1 MIMADSVLKKTDS
14 VYKNWDD
21 KLGELTSGDFKEGV
35 LKAIRQLKEEVYNLK
50 VDNFNHSMGTI
61 IRDDKRIVLSAPEI
75 IIGDVNLGGVLNP
88 STQSKVI
95 IKGSDVS
102 MHGAGNLGK
111 IDMRAPIIEQIAENP
126 GIDGNEHIIGD
137 VSNITSQAANIT
149 LQSDRVLK
157 DEAFPTVNSIT
168 EGGIRINSDSQ
179 VDITATKSLDRLKA
193 RIEEQIQT
201 LKGSKKQIDD
211 KVKHAQEEFKTQR
224 KEIDELLERKS
235 KFGRGDDD
243 IRTDYLD
250 MDSLNDE
257 IEDLSK
263 ALSESIYKYSNL
275 LSMQGETQR
284 LLKYFQAKKEEIAKT
299 SSDQFKK
306 NPTFSSV
313 NIVSETVNMSALDGD
328 GNIRTNPEAGINL
341 LTNTMNVMGS
351 HDEKGALLEGNR
363 LKVNMKTVDITTA
376 GTTDTKADDKDVL
389 TSAQYIAQGDVT
401 IRSKS
406 ITLETVDYEIAEKK
420 YKEKGL
426 TADGKI
432 LLRSKTIEA
441 STVNS
446 KDVDVDEKG
455 KLTKATYT
463 SEGDVI
469 INSKT
474 VSVKAVDTQ
483 LDGDEAKETALTK
496 DSSFSIRTEK
506 ASFSAT
512 DTEGKATGSMS
523 INAKAVAVK
532 SMDVEKEKRT
542 DSKLAE
548 GSTMTI
554 VSEKMFVGAMSKDI
568 KSKKIQAQSEE
579 IGLFAD
585 KTLEAQQGEAK
596 AVVQLSDGK
605 TAVSGS
611 ETNIYGKTAI
621 NDKAEIKIDLQVPKA
636 TIDILEVKKALKT
649 PNISDGVGVGAAG
662 TAGNLSAKLNTE
674 DAPKE

>member
-1 MIMADSVLKKTDS
+1 MADSV
-14 VYKNWDD
+14 YKSWDEKID
-21 KLGELTSGDFKEGV
+21 ELTSGDFKEGV
-35 LKAIRQLKEEVYNLK
+35 LKAIRQLKDEIYNLK
-50 VDNFNHSMGTI
+50 VDNFNQSTGKL

-75 IIGDVNLGGVLNP
+75 IIGDVNFGGVLNP
-88 STQSKVI
+88 DAHSKVI
-95 IKGSDVS
+95 IKGNDVS
-102 MHGAGNLGK
+102 MQGAGNLGK

-137 VSNITSQAANIT
+137 VSSLISQAANIT
-149 LQSDRVLK
+149 IQSDKVQK
-157 DEAFPTVNSIT
+157 DGAFPAVNSIT

-179 VDITATKSLDRLKA
+179 VDLTATKSLDSLKA

-201 LKGSKKQIDD
+201 LKGSKEQIDAQ
-211 KVKHAQEEFKTQR
+211 VKAAQEEFKAQR
-224 KEIDELLERKS
+224 KAIDELLEKKS
-235 KFGRGDDD
+235 KLGDGDDC

-275 LSMQGETQR
+275 LSIQGETQR
-284 LLKYFQAKKEEIAKT
+284 LIKYFQTRKEEIAKT
-299 SSDQFKK
+299 SDDQFKK
-306 NPTFSSV
+306 DSTFSSV
-313 NIVSETVNMSALDGD
+313 NIVSETVNLSAMDGD
-328 GNIRTNPEAGINL
+328 GNVRTNPEAGINI
-341 LTNTMNVMGS
+341 LTNTMNIMGD
-351 HDEKGALLEGNR
+351 HDEKGSLLEGNS
-363 LKVNMKTVDITTA
+363 LKVNMKNVDITTSGA
-376 GTTDTKADDKDVL
+376 TNMEADDKDVL
-389 TSAQYIAQGDVT
+389 TKAQYQNEGDVI
-401 IRSKS
+401 IRSKN
-406 ITLETVDYEIAEKK
+406 ITLESVDYEIAEKK

-441 STVNS
+441 STVNA
-446 KDVDVDEKG
+446 KDVDVDDKG

-483 LDGDEAKETALTK
+483 LDGGETKETTLTK
-496 DSSFSIRTEK
+496 DSSFSVRAEK
-506 ASFSAT
+506 NSFSAT

-523 INAKAVAVK
+523 INAKAIDVK
-532 SMDVEKEKRT
+532 AMDVEKEKRT

-548 GSTMTI
+548 GGVIKT
-554 VSEKMFVGAMSKDI
+554 VAEKMFVGAFSKDL
-568 KSKKIQAQSEE
+568 KSKKLQAQSEE

-585 KTLEAQQGEAK
+585 NTLEAQQGEAK

-611 ETNIYGKTAI
+611 ETNLYGKTTI
-621 NDKAEIKIDLQVPKA
+621 NADTEIKCSLKVPKA
-636 TIDILEVKKALKT
+636 TVDNLEAKSSFNS
-649 PNISDGVGVGAAG
+649 PNISDGIGAGAPG
-662 TAGNLSAKLNTE
+662 SGGNLSAKLKTE

>member
-1 MIMADSVLKKTDS
+1 MIMADSV
-14 VYKNWDD
+14 YKSWDEKID
-21 KLGELTSGDFKEGV
+21 ELTSGDFKEGV
-35 LKAIRQLKEEVYNLK
+35 LKAIRQLKDEIYNLK
-50 VDNFNHSMGTI
+50 VDNFNQSMGKL

-75 IIGDVNLGGVLNP
+75 IIGDVNFGGVLNP
-88 STQSKVI
+88 DAHSKVI
-95 IKGSDVS
+95 IKGNDVS
-102 MHGAGNLGK
+102 MQGAGNLGK

-137 VSNITSQAANIT
+137 VSSLISQAANIT
-149 LQSDRVLK
+149 IQSDRVQK
-157 DEAFPTVNSIT
+157 DGAFPAVNSIT

-179 VDITATKSLDRLKA
+179 VDLTATKSLDSLKA

-201 LKGSKKQIDD
+201 LKGSKEQIDAQ
-211 KVKHAQEEFKTQR
+211 VKAAQEEFKAQR
-224 KEIDELLERKS
+224 KAIDELLEKKS
-235 KFGRGDDD
+235 KLGDGDDC

-275 LSMQGETQR
+275 LSIQGETQR
-284 LLKYFQAKKEEIAKT
+284 LIKYFQTKKEEIAKT
-299 SSDQFKK
+299 SDDQFKK
-306 NPTFSSV
+306 DSTFSSV
-313 NIVSETVNMSALDGD
+313 NIVSETVNLSAMDGD
-328 GNIRTNPEAGINL
+328 GNVRTNPEAGINI
-341 LTNTMNVMGS
+341 LTNTMNIMGD
-351 HDEKGALLEGNR
+351 HDEKGSLLEGNS
-363 LKVNMKTVDITTA
+363 LKVNMKNVDITTSGA
-376 GTTDTKADDKDVL
+376 TNMEADDKDVL
-389 TSAQYIAQGDVT
+389 TKAQYQNEGDVI
-401 IRSKS
+401 IRSKN
-406 ITLETVDYEIAEKK
+406 ITLESVDYEIAEKK

-441 STVNS
+441 STVNA
-446 KDVDVDEKG
+446 KDVDVDDKG

-483 LDGDEAKETALTK
+483 LDGGETKETTLTK
-496 DSSFSIRTEK
+496 DSSFSVRAEK
-506 ASFSAT
+506 NSFSAT

-523 INAKAVAVK
+523 INAKAIDVK
-532 SMDVEKEKRT
+532 AMDVEKEKRT

-548 GSTMTI
+548 GGVIKT
-554 VSEKMFVGAMSKDI
+554 VAEKMFVGAFSKDL
-568 KSKKIQAQSEE
+568 KSKKLQAQSEE

-585 KTLEAQQGEAK
+585 NTLEAQQGEAK

-611 ETNIYGKTAI
+611 ETNLYGKTTI
-621 NDKAEIKIDLQVPKA
+621 NADTEIKCSLKVPKA
-636 TIDILEVKKALKT
+636 TVDNLEAKSSFNS
-649 PNISDGVGVGAAG
+649 PNISDGMGAGAPG
-662 TAGNLSAKLNTE
+662 SGGNLSAKLKTE

>member
-1 MIMADSVLKKTDS
+1 MADSV
-14 VYKNWDD
+14 YKSWDEKID
-21 KLGELTSGDFKEGV
+21 ELTSGDFKEGV
-35 LKAIRQLKEEVYNLK
+35 LKAIRQLKDEIYNLK
-50 VDNFNHSMGTI
+50 VDNFNQSMGKL

-75 IIGDVNLGGVLNP
+75 IIGDVNFGGVLNP
-88 STQSKVI
+88 DAHSSVI
-95 IKGSDVS
+95 IKGNDVS
-102 MHGAGNLGK
+102 MQGAGNLGK

-137 VSNITSQAANIT
+137 VSSLISQAANIT
-149 LQSDRVLK
+149 IQSDRVQK
-157 DEAFPTVNSIT
+157 DGAFPAVNSIT

-179 VDITATKSLDRLKA
+179 VDLTAIQSLDGLKA

-201 LKGSKKQIDD
+201 LKGSKEQIDAQ
-211 KVKHAQEEFKTQR
+211 VKTAQEEFKTQR
-224 KEIDELLERKS
+224 QAIDELLEKKS
-235 KFGRGDDD
+235 KLGDGDDC

-275 LSMQGETQR
+275 LLMQGETQR
-284 LLKYFQAKKEEIAKT
+284 LLKYFQARKEEIAKT
-299 SSDQFKK
+299 SDDQFKK
-306 NPTFSSV
+306 DSTFSSV
-313 NIVSETVNMSALDGD
+313 NIVSETVNLSAMDGD
-328 GNIRTNPEAGINL
+328 GNVRTNPEAGINI
-341 LTNTMNVMGS
+341 LTNTMNIMGD
-351 HDEKGALLEGNR
+351 HDEKGSLLEGNS
-363 LKVNMKTVDITTA
+363 LKVNMKNVDITTSGA
-376 GTTDTKADDKDVL
+376 TNMEADDKDVL
-389 TSAQYIAQGDVT
+389 TKAQYQNEGDVI
-401 IRSKS
+401 IRSKN
-406 ITLETVDYEIAEKK
+406 ITLESVDYEIAEKK

-441 STVNS
+441 STVNA

-483 LDGDEAKETALTK
+483 LDGGETKETALTK
-496 DSSFSIRTEK
+496 DSSFSVRAEK
-506 ASFSAT
+506 NSFSAT

-523 INAKAVAVK
+523 INAKSIDVK
-532 SMDVEKEKRT
+532 AMDVEKEKRT

-548 GSTMTI
+548 GGVIKT
-554 VSEKMFVGAMSKDI
+554 VAEKMYVGAFSKDL
-568 KSKKIQAQSEE
+568 KSKKLQAQSEE

-585 KTLEAQQGEAK
+585 NTLEAQQGEAK

-611 ETNIYGKTAI
+611 ETNLYGKTTI
-621 NDKAEIKIDLQVPKA
+621 NADTEIKCSLKVPKA
-636 TIDILEVKKALKT
+636 TVDNLEAKSSFNS
-649 PNISDGVGVGAAG
+649 PNISDGMGAGAPG
-662 TAGNLSAKLNTE
+662 SGGNLSAKLKTE

>member
-1 MIMADSVLKKTDS
+1 MADSV
-14 VYKNWDD
+14 YKSWDEKID
-21 KLGELTSGDFKEGV
+21 ELTSGDFKEGV
-35 LKAIRQLKEEVYNLK
+35 LKAIRQLKDEIYNLK
-50 VDNFNHSMGTI
+50 VDNFNQSMGKL

-88 STQSKVI
+88 DAHSSVI
-95 IKGSDVS
+95 IKGNDVS
-102 MHGAGNLGK
+102 MQGAGNLGK

-137 VSNITSQAANIT
+137 VSSLISQAANIT
-149 LQSDRVLK
+149 IQSDRVQK
-157 DEAFPTVNSIT
+157 DGAFPAVNSIT

-179 VDITATKSLDRLKA
+179 VDLTAIQSLDGLKA

-201 LKGSKKQIDD
+201 LKGSKEQIDAQ
-211 KVKHAQEEFKTQR
+211 VKAAQEEFKTQR
-224 KEIDELLERKS
+224 QAIDELLEKKS
-235 KFGRGDDD
+235 KLGDGDDC

-284 LLKYFQAKKEEIAKT
+284 LLKYFQARKEEIAKT
-299 SSDQFKK
+299 SDDQFKK
-306 NPTFSSV
+306 DSTFSSV
-313 NIVSETVNMSALDGD
+313 NIVSETVNLSAMDGD
-328 GNIRTNPEAGINL
+328 GNVRTNPEAGINI
-341 LTNTMNVMGS
+341 LTNTMNIMGD
-351 HDEKGALLEGNR
+351 HDEKGSLLEGNS
-363 LKVNMKTVDITTA
+363 LKVNMKNVDITTSGA
-376 GTTDTKADDKDVL
+376 TNMEADNKDVL
-389 TSAQYIAQGDVT
+389 TKAQYQNEGDVI
-401 IRSKS
+401 IRSKN
-406 ITLETVDYEIAEKK
+406 ITLESVDYEIAEKK

-441 STVNS
+441 STVNA

-483 LDGDEAKETALTK
+483 LDGGETKETALTK
-496 DSSFSIRTEK
+496 DSSFSVRAEK
-506 ASFSAT
+506 NSFSAT

-523 INAKAVAVK
+523 INAKAIDVK
-532 SMDVEKEKRT
+532 AMDVEKEKRT

-548 GSTMTI
+548 GGVIKT
-554 VSEKMFVGAMSKDI
+554 VAEKMFVGAFSKDL
-568 KSKKIQAQSEE
+568 KSKKLQAQSEE

-585 KTLEAQQGEAK
+585 NTLEAQQGEAK

-611 ETNIYGKTAI
+611 ETNLYGKTTI
-621 NDKAEIKIDLQVPKA
+621 NADTEIKCSLKVPKA
-636 TIDILEVKKALKT
+636 TVDNLEAKSSFNS
-649 PNISDGVGVGAAG
+649 PNISDGIGAGAPG
-662 TAGNLSAKLNTE
+662 SGGNLSAKLKTE

>member
-1 MIMADSVLKKTDS
+1 MADSV
-14 VYKNWDD
+14 YKSWDEKID
-21 KLGELTSGDFKEGV
+21 ELTSGDFKEGV
-35 LKAIRQLKEEVYNLK
+35 LKAIRQLKDEIYNLK
-50 VDNFNHSMGTI
+50 VDNFNQSMGKL

-75 IIGDVNLGGVLNP
+75 IIGDVNFGGVLNP
-88 STQSKVI
+88 DAHSSVI
-95 IKGSDVS
+95 IKGNDVS
-102 MHGAGNLGK
+102 MQGAGNLGK

-137 VSNITSQAANIT
+137 VSSLISQAANIT
-149 LQSDRVLK
+149 IQSDRVQK
-157 DEAFPTVNSIT
+157 DGAFPAVNSIT

-179 VDITATKSLDRLKA
+179 VDLTAIQSLDGLKA

-201 LKGSKKQIDD
+201 LKGSKEQIDAQ
-211 KVKHAQEEFKTQR
+211 VKTAQEEFKTQR
-224 KEIDELLERKS
+224 QAIDELLEKKS
-235 KFGRGDDD
+235 KLGDGDDC

-284 LLKYFQAKKEEIAKT
+284 LLKYFQARKEEIAKT
-299 SSDQFKK
+299 SDDQFKK
-306 NPTFSSV
+306 DSTFSSV
-313 NIVSETVNMSALDGD
+313 NIVSETVNLSAMDGD
-328 GNIRTNPEAGINL
+328 GNVRTNPEAGINI
-341 LTNTMNVMGS
+341 LTNTMNIMGD
-351 HDEKGALLEGNR
+351 HDEKGSLLEGNS
-363 LKVNMKTVDITTA
+363 LKVNMKNVDITTSGA
-376 GTTDTKADDKDVL
+376 TNMEADDKDVL
-389 TSAQYIAQGDVT
+389 TKAQYQNEGDVI
-401 IRSKS
+401 IRSKN
-406 ITLETVDYEIAEKK
+406 ITLESVDYEIAEKK

-441 STVNS
+441 STVNA

-483 LDGDEAKETALTK
+483 LDGGETKETALTK
-496 DSSFSIRTEK
+496 DSSFSVRAEK
-506 ASFSAT
+506 NSFSAT

-523 INAKAVAVK
+523 INAKSIDVK
-532 SMDVEKEKRT
+532 AMDVEKEKRT

-548 GSTMTI
+548 GGVIKT
-554 VSEKMFVGAMSKDI
+554 VAEKMYVGAFSKDL
-568 KSKKIQAQSEE
+568 KSKKLQAQSEE

-585 KTLEAQQGEAK
+585 NTLEAQQGEAK

-611 ETNIYGKTAI
+611 ETNLYGKTTI
-621 NDKAEIKIDLQVPKA
+621 NADTEIKCSLKVPKA
-636 TIDILEVKKALKT
+636 TVDNLEAKSSFNS
-649 PNISDGVGVGAAG
+649 PNISDGMGAGAPG
-662 TAGNLSAKLNTE
+662 SGGNLSAKLKTE

>member
-1 MIMADSVLKKTDS
+1 MI
-14 VYKNWDD
+14 
-21 KLGELTSGDFKEGV
+21 E
-35 LKAIRQLKEEVYNLK
+35 K
-50 VDNFNHSMGTI
+50 V
-61 IRDDKRIVLSAPEI
+61 
-75 IIGDVNLGGVLNP
+75 NP
-88 STQSKVI
+88 SHPDKVADRIAGAIVDLAYATEENPKIAVEVLIGHGACHVI
-95 IKGSDVS
+95 I
-102 MHGAGNLGK
+102 
-111 IDMRAPIIEQIAENP
+111 E
-126 GIDGNEHIIGD
+126 
-137 VSNITSQAANIT
+137 T
-149 LQSDRVLK
+149 
-157 DEAFPTVNSIT
+157 
-168 EGGIRINSDSQ
+168 
-179 VDITATKSLDRLKA
+179 TA
-193 RIEEQIQT
+193 
-201 LKGSKKQIDD
+201 
-211 KVKHAQEEFKTQR
+211 
-224 KEIDELLERKS
+224 LLRE
-235 KFGRGDDD
+235 
-243 IRTDYLD
+243 
-250 MDSLNDE
+250 DE
-257 IEDLSK
+257 IEDLAK
-263 ALSESIYKYSNL
+263 TLSESIYKYSDL
-275 LSMQGETQR
+275 LSVQGETQR
-284 LLKYFQAKKEEIAKT
+284 LIKYFQAKKEEVAKT
-299 SSDQFKK
+299 SDEQFKK
-306 NPTFSSV
+306 NSTFSTV
-313 NIVSETVNMSALDGD
+313 NIVSETVNLSAMDGD
-328 GNIRTNPEAGINL
+328 GNVRTNPESGINI
-341 LTNTMNVMGS
+341 LTNTMNVMGD
-351 HDEKGALLEGNR
+351 HDEKGALLEGNS
-363 LKVNMKTVDITTA
+363 LKVNMKNVDITTSGA
-376 GTTDTKADDKDVL
+376 ADMEADDKDVL
-389 TSAQYIAQGDVT
+389 TKAQYQNEGDVI
-401 IRSKS
+401 IRSKN
-406 ITLETVDYEIAEKK
+406 ITLEAVDYEIAEKK

-441 STVNS
+441 STVNA
-446 KDVDVDEKG
+446 KDVDVDDKG

>member
-1 MIMADSVLKKTDS
+1 MADSV
-14 VYKNWDD
+14 YKSWDEKID
-21 KLGELTSGDFKEGV
+21 ELTSGDFKEGV
-35 LKAIRQLKEEVYNLK
+35 LKAIRQLKDEIYNLK
-50 VDNFNHSMGTI
+50 VDNFNQSTGKL

-75 IIGDVNLGGVLNP
+75 IIGDVNFGGVLNP
-88 STQSKVI
+88 DAHSSVI
-95 IKGSDVS
+95 IKGNDVS
-102 MHGAGNLGK
+102 MQGAGNLGK

-137 VSNITSQAANIT
+137 VSSLISQAANIT
-149 LQSDRVLK
+149 IQSDKVQK
-157 DEAFPTVNSIT
+157 DGAFPAVNSIT

-179 VDITATKSLDRLKA
+179 VDLTATKSLDSLKA

-201 LKGSKKQIDD
+201 LKGSKEQIDAQ
-211 KVKHAQEEFKTQR
+211 VKAAQEEFKAQR
-224 KEIDELLERKS
+224 QAIDELLEKKS
-235 KFGRGDDD
+235 KLGDGDDC

-275 LSMQGETQR
+275 LSIQGETQR
-284 LLKYFQAKKEEIAKT
+284 LIKYFQTKKEEIAKT
-299 SSDQFKK
+299 SDDQFKK
-306 NPTFSSV
+306 DSTFSSV
-313 NIVSETVNMSALDGD
+313 NIVSETVNLSAMDGD
-328 GNIRTNPEAGINL
+328 GNVRTNPEAGINI
-341 LTNTMNVMGS
+341 LTNTMNIMGD
-351 HDEKGALLEGNR
+351 HDEKGSLLEGNS
-363 LKVNMKTVDITTA
+363 LKVNMKNVDITTSGA
-376 GTTDTKADDKDVL
+376 TNMEADDKDVL
-389 TSAQYIAQGDVT
+389 TKAQYQNEGDVI
-401 IRSKS
+401 IRSKN
-406 ITLETVDYEIAEKK
+406 ITLESVDYEIAEKK

-441 STVNS
+441 STVNA
-446 KDVDVDEKG
+446 KDVDVDDKG

-483 LDGDEAKETALTK
+483 LDGGETKETTLTK
-496 DSSFSIRTEK
+496 DSSFSVRAEK
-506 ASFSAT
+506 NSFSAT

-523 INAKAVAVK
+523 INAKAIDVK
-532 SMDVEKEKRT
+532 AMDVEKEKRT

-548 GSTMTI
+548 GGVIKT
-554 VSEKMFVGAMSKDI
+554 VAEKMFVGAFSKDL
-568 KSKKIQAQSEE
+568 KSKKLQAQSEE

-585 KTLEAQQGEAK
+585 NTLEAQQGEAK

-611 ETNIYGKTAI
+611 ETNLYGKTTI
-621 NDKAEIKIDLQVPKA
+621 NADTEIKCSLKVPKA
-636 TIDILEVKKALKT
+636 TVDNLEAKSSFNS
-649 PNISDGVGVGAAG
+649 PNISDGMGAGAPG
-662 TAGNLSAKLNTE
+662 SGGNLSAKLKTE

>member
-1 MIMADSVLKKTDS
+1 MADSV
-14 VYKNWDD
+14 YKSWDEKID
-21 KLGELTSGDFKEGV
+21 ELTSGDFKEGV
-35 LKAIRQLKEEVYNLK
+35 LKAIRQLKDEIYNLK
-50 VDNFNHSMGTI
+50 VDNFNQSMGKL

-75 IIGDVNLGGVLNP
+75 IIGDVNFGGVLNP
-88 STQSKVI
+88 DAHSSVI
-95 IKGSDVS
+95 IKGNDVS
-102 MHGAGNLGK
+102 MQGAGNLGK

-137 VSNITSQAANIT
+137 VSSLISQAANIT
-149 LQSDRVLK
+149 IQSDRVQK
-157 DEAFPTVNSIT
+157 DGAFPAVNSIT

-179 VDITATKSLDRLKA
+179 VDLTAIQSLDGLKA

-201 LKGSKKQIDD
+201 LKGSKEQIDAQ
-211 KVKHAQEEFKTQR
+211 VKTAQEEFKTQR
-224 KEIDELLERKS
+224 QAIDELLEKKS
-235 KFGRGDDD
+235 KLGDGDDC

-275 LSMQGETQR
+275 LSIQGETQR
-284 LLKYFQAKKEEIAKT
+284 LIKYFQTKKEEIAKT
-299 SSDQFKK
+299 SDDQFKK
-306 NPTFSSV
+306 DSTFSSV
-313 NIVSETVNMSALDGD
+313 NIVSETVNLSAMDGD
-328 GNIRTNPEAGINL
+328 GNVRTNPEAGINI
-341 LTNTMNVMGS
+341 LTNTMNIMGD
-351 HDEKGALLEGNR
+351 HDEKGSLLEGNS
-363 LKVNMKTVDITTA
+363 LKVNMKNVDITTSGA
-376 GTTDTKADDKDVL
+376 TNMEADDKDVL
-389 TSAQYIAQGDVT
+389 TKAQYQNEGDVI
-401 IRSKS
+401 IRSKN
-406 ITLETVDYEIAEKK
+406 ITLESVDYEIAEKK

-441 STVNS
+441 STVNA
-446 KDVDVDEKG
+446 KDVDVDDKG

-483 LDGDEAKETALTK
+483 LDGGETKETALTK
-496 DSSFSIRTEK
+496 DSSFSVRAEK
-506 ASFSAT
+506 NSFSAT

-523 INAKAVAVK
+523 INAKSIDVK
-532 SMDVEKEKRT
+532 AMDVEKEKRT

-548 GSTMTI
+548 GGVIKT
-554 VSEKMFVGAMSKDI
+554 VAEKMYVGAFSKDL
-568 KSKKIQAQSEE
+568 KSKKLQAQSEE

-585 KTLEAQQGEAK
+585 NTLEAQQGEAK

-611 ETNIYGKTAI
+611 ETNLYGKTTI
-621 NDKAEIKIDLQVPKA
+621 NADTEIKCSLKVPKA
-636 TIDILEVKKALKT
+636 TVDNLEAKSSFNS
-649 PNISDGVGVGAAG
+649 PNISDGMGAGAPG
-662 TAGNLSAKLNTE
+662 SGGNLSAKLKTE

>member
-1 MIMADSVLKKTDS
+1 MADSV
-14 VYKNWDD
+14 YKSWDEKID
-21 KLGELTSGDFKEGV
+21 ELTSGDFKEGV
-35 LKAIRQLKEEVYNLK
+35 LKAIRQLKDEIYNLK
-50 VDNFNHSMGTI
+50 VDNFNQSMGKL

-75 IIGDVNLGGVLNP
+75 IIGDVNFGGVLNP
-88 STQSKVI
+88 DAHSSVI
-95 IKGSDVS
+95 IKGNDVS
-102 MHGAGNLGK
+102 MQGAGNLGK

-137 VSNITSQAANIT
+137 VSSLISQAANIT
-149 LQSDRVLK
+149 IQSDKVQK
-157 DEAFPTVNSIT
+157 DGAFPAVNSIT

-179 VDITATKSLDRLKA
+179 VDLTATKSLDSLKA

-201 LKGSKKQIDD
+201 LKGSKEQIDAQ
-211 KVKHAQEEFKTQR
+211 VKAAQEEFKAQR
-224 KEIDELLERKS
+224 QAIDELLEKKS
-235 KFGRGDDD
+235 KLGDGDDC

-275 LSMQGETQR
+275 LSIQGETQR
-284 LLKYFQAKKEEIAKT
+284 LIKYFQTKKEEIAKT
-299 SSDQFKK
+299 SDDQFKK
-306 NPTFSSV
+306 DSTFSSV
-313 NIVSETVNMSALDGD
+313 NIVSETVNLSAMDGD
-328 GNIRTNPEAGINL
+328 GNVRTNPEAGINI
-341 LTNTMNVMGS
+341 LTNTMNIMGD
-351 HDEKGALLEGNR
+351 HDEKGSLLEGNS
-363 LKVNMKTVDITTA
+363 LKVNMKNVDITTSGA
-376 GTTDTKADDKDVL
+376 TNMEADDKDVL
-389 TSAQYIAQGDVT
+389 TKAQYQNEGDVI
-401 IRSKS
+401 IRSKN
-406 ITLETVDYEIAEKK
+406 ITLESVDYEIAEKK

-441 STVNS
+441 STVNA

-483 LDGDEAKETALTK
+483 LDGGETKETTLTK
-496 DSSFSIRTEK
+496 DSSFSVRAEK
-506 ASFSAT
+506 NSFSAT

-523 INAKAVAVK
+523 INAKAIDVK
-532 SMDVEKEKRT
+532 AMDVEKEKRT

-548 GSTMTI
+548 GGVIKT
-554 VSEKMFVGAMSKDI
+554 VAEKMYVGAFSKDL
-568 KSKKIQAQSEE
+568 KSKKLQAQSEE

-585 KTLEAQQGEAK
+585 NTLEAQQGEAK

-611 ETNIYGKTAI
+611 ETNLYGKTTI
-621 NDKAEIKIDLQVPKA
+621 NADTEIKCSLKVPKA
-636 TIDILEVKKALKT
+636 TVDNLEAKSSFNS
-649 PNISDGVGVGAAG
+649 PNISDGMGAGAPG
-662 TAGNLSAKLNTE
+662 SGGNLSAKLKTE

>member
-1 MIMADSVLKKTDS
+1 MG
-14 VYKNWDD
+14 
-21 KLGELTSGDFKEGV
+21 KL
-35 LKAIRQLKEEVYNLK
+35 
-50 VDNFNHSMGTI
+50 
-61 IRDDKRIVLSAPEI
+61 IRDNKRIVLSAPEI
-75 IIGDVNLGGVLNP
+75 IIGDVNFGGVLNP
-88 STQSKVI
+88 DAHSSVI
-95 IKGSDVS
+95 IKGNDVS
-102 MHGAGNLGK
+102 MQGAGNLGK

-137 VSNITSQAANIT
+137 VSSLISQAANIT
-149 LQSDRVLK
+149 IQSDRVQK
-157 DEAFPTVNSIT
+157 DGAFPAVNSIT

-179 VDITATKSLDRLKA
+179 VDLTATKSLDSLKA

-201 LKGSKKQIDD
+201 LKGSKEQIDAQ
-211 KVKHAQEEFKTQR
+211 VKAAQEEFKAQR
-224 KEIDELLERKS
+224 KAIDELLEKKS
-235 KFGRGDDD
+235 KLGDGDDC

-275 LSMQGETQR
+275 LSIQGETQR
-284 LLKYFQAKKEEIAKT
+284 LIKYFQTKKEEIAKN
-299 SSDQFKK
+299 SDDQFKK
-306 NPTFSSV
+306 DSTFSSV
-313 NIVSETVNMSALDGD
+313 NIVSETVNLSAMDGD
-328 GNIRTNPEAGINL
+328 GNVRTNPEAGINI
-341 LTNTMNVMGS
+341 LTNTMNIMGD
-351 HDEKGALLEGNR
+351 HDEKGSLLEGNS
-363 LKVNMKTVDITTA
+363 LKVNMKNVDITTSGA
-376 GTTDTKADDKDVL
+376 TNMEADDKDVL
-389 TSAQYIAQGDVT
+389 TKAQYQNEGDVI
-401 IRSKS
+401 IRSKN
-406 ITLETVDYEIAEKK
+406 ITLESVDYEIAEKK

-441 STVNS
+441 STVNA
-446 KDVDVDEKG
+446 KDVDVDDKG

-483 LDGDEAKETALTK
+483 LDGGETKETTLTK
-496 DSSFSIRTEK
+496 DSSFSVRAEK
-506 ASFSAT
+506 NSFSAT

-523 INAKAVAVK
+523 INAKAIDVK
-532 SMDVEKEKRT
+532 AMDVEKEKRT

-548 GSTMTI
+548 GGVIKT
-554 VSEKMFVGAMSKDI
+554 VAEKMFVGAFSKDL
-568 KSKKIQAQSEE
+568 KSKKLQAQSEE

-585 KTLEAQQGEAK
+585 NTLEAQQGEAK

-611 ETNIYGKTAI
+611 ETNLYGKTTI
-621 NDKAEIKIDLQVPKA
+621 NADTEIKCSLKVPKA
-636 TIDILEVKKALKT
+636 TVDNLEAKSSFNS
-649 PNISDGVGVGAAG
+649 PNISDGMGAGAPG
-662 TAGNLSAKLNTE
+662 SGGNLSAKLKTE

>member
-1 MIMADSVLKKTDS
+1 MADSVFKKTDS

-50 VDNFNHSMGTI
+50 VDNFNQSMGTM

-88 STQSKVI
+88 GTQSRVI

-149 LQSDRVLK
+149 LQSDRVRK

-275 LSMQGETQR
+275 LSMQGETQS
-284 LLKYFQAKKEEIAKT
+284 T
-299 SSDQFKK
+299 DQFKK
-306 NPTFSSV
+306 NPTFNSV
-313 NIVSETVNMSALDGD
+313 NIVSEAVNMSAMDGD
-328 GNIRTNPEAGINL
+328 GNVRTNPEAGINI
-341 LTNTMNVMGS
+341 LTNTMNVMGD

-376 GTTDTKADDKDVL
+376 GAADMEADDKDVL
-389 TSAQYIAQGDVT
+389 TKAQYIAQGDVT

-426 TADGKI
+426 TADSKI

-474 VSVKAVDTQ
+474 VSVKAIDTQ
-483 LDGDEAKETALTK
+483 LDGGNTKETALTK
-496 DSSFSIRTEK
+496 GGSFAVRIEK
-506 ASFSAT
+506 SQFSAT

-523 INAKAVAVK
+523 INAKAIDVK

-542 DSKLAE
+542 DSKLAQ
-548 GSTMTI
+548 GGTI
-554 VSEKMFVGAMSKDI
+554 KTVAEKMYIGAFSKDL

-579 IGLFAD
+579 IGIFAD
-585 KTLEAQQGEAK
+585 KTFEAQQGEAK
-596 AVVQLSDGK
+596 AVLQLTDGN
-605 TAVSGS
+605 ASASGS
-611 ETNIYGKTAI
+611 KTQLYGETTINAKTEVKGEF
-621 NDKAEIKIDLQVPKA
+621 KAPKA
-636 TIDILEVKKALKT
+636 TIDNIEAKSSFKS
-649 PNISDGVGVGAAG
+649 PSISDGMAIGAAG
-662 TAGNLSAKLNTE
+662 ASESLSAKLKTE

>member
-1 MIMADSVLKKTDS
+1 MADSV
-14 VYKNWDD
+14 YKSWDEKID
-21 KLGELTSGDFKEGV
+21 ELTSGDFKEGV
-35 LKAIRQLKEEVYNLK
+35 LKAIRQLKDEIYNLK
-50 VDNFNHSMGTI
+50 VDNFNQSTGKL

-75 IIGDVNLGGVLNP
+75 IIGDVNFGGVLNP
-88 STQSKVI
+88 DAHSKVI
-95 IKGSDVS
+95 IKGNDVS
-102 MHGAGNLGK
+102 MQGAGNLGK

-137 VSNITSQAANIT
+137 VSSLISQAANIT
-149 LQSDRVLK
+149 IQSDKVQK
-157 DEAFPTVNSIT
+157 DGAFPAVNSIT

-179 VDITATKSLDRLKA
+179 VDLTATKSLDSLKA

-201 LKGSKKQIDD
+201 LKGSKEQIDAQ
-211 KVKHAQEEFKTQR
+211 VKAAQEEFKAQR
-224 KEIDELLERKS
+224 KAIDELLEKKS
-235 KFGRGDDD
+235 KLGDGDDC

-275 LSMQGETQR
+275 LSIQGETQR
-284 LLKYFQAKKEEIAKT
+284 LIKYFQTRKEEIAKT
-299 SSDQFKK
+299 SDDQFKK
-306 NPTFSSV
+306 DSTFSSV
-313 NIVSETVNMSALDGD
+313 NIVSETVNLSAMDGD
-328 GNIRTNPEAGINL
+328 GNVRTNPEAGINI
-341 LTNTMNVMGS
+341 LTNTMNIMGD
-351 HDEKGALLEGNR
+351 HDEKGSLLEGNS
-363 LKVNMKTVDITTA
+363 LKVNMKNVDITTSGA
-376 GTTDTKADDKDVL
+376 TNMEADDKDVL
-389 TSAQYIAQGDVT
+389 TKAQYQNEGDVI
-401 IRSKS
+401 IRSKN
-406 ITLETVDYEIAEKK
+406 ITLESVDYEITEKK

-441 STVNS
+441 STVNA
-446 KDVDVDEKG
+446 KDVDVDDKG

-483 LDGDEAKETALTK
+483 LDGGETKETALTK
-496 DSSFSIRTEK
+496 DSSFSVRAEK
-506 ASFSAT
+506 NSFSAT

-523 INAKAVAVK
+523 INAKSIDVK
-532 SMDVEKEKRT
+532 AMDVEKEKRT

-548 GSTMTI
+548 GGVIKT
-554 VSEKMFVGAMSKDI
+554 VAEKMYVGAFSKDL
-568 KSKKIQAQSEE
+568 KSKKLQAQSEE

-585 KTLEAQQGEAK
+585 NTLEAQQGEAK

-611 ETNIYGKTAI
+611 ETNLYGKTTI
-621 NDKAEIKIDLQVPKA
+621 NADTEIKCSLKVPKA
-636 TIDILEVKKALKT
+636 TVDNLEAKSSFNS
-649 PNISDGVGVGAAG
+649 PNISDGMGAGAPG
-662 TAGNLSAKLNTE
+662 SGGNLSAKLKTE

>member
-1 MIMADSVLKKTDS
+1 MADSV
-14 VYKNWDD
+14 YKSWDEKID
-21 KLGELTSGDFKEGV
+21 ELTSGDFKEGV
-35 LKAIRQLKEEVYNLK
+35 LKAIRQLKDEIYNLK
-50 VDNFNHSMGTI
+50 VDNFNQSMGKL

-75 IIGDVNLGGVLNP
+75 IIGDVNFGGVLNP
-88 STQSKVI
+88 DAHSSVI
-95 IKGSDVS
+95 IKGNDVS
-102 MHGAGNLGK
+102 MQGAGNLGK

-137 VSNITSQAANIT
+137 VSSLISQAANIT
-149 LQSDRVLK
+149 IQSDRVQK
-157 DEAFPTVNSIT
+157 DGAFPAVNSIT

-179 VDITATKSLDRLKA
+179 VDLTATKSLDGLKA

-201 LKGSKKQIDD
+201 LKGSKEQIDAQ
-211 KVKHAQEEFKTQR
+211 VKAAQEEFKTQR
-224 KEIDELLERKS
+224 KAIDELLEKKS
-235 KFGRGDDD
+235 KLGDGDDC

-275 LSMQGETQR
+275 LSIQGETQR
-284 LLKYFQAKKEEIAKT
+284 LIKYFQTKKEEIAKT
-299 SSDQFKK
+299 SDDQFKK
-306 NPTFSSV
+306 DSTFSSV
-313 NIVSETVNMSALDGD
+313 NIVSETVNLSAMDGD
-328 GNIRTNPEAGINL
+328 GNVRTNPEAGINI
-341 LTNTMNVMGS
+341 LTNTMNIMGD
-351 HDEKGALLEGNR
+351 HDEKGSLLEGNS
-363 LKVNMKTVDITTA
+363 LKVNMKNVDITTSGA
-376 GTTDTKADDKDVL
+376 TNMEADDKDVL
-389 TSAQYIAQGDVT
+389 TKAQYQNEGDV
-401 IRSKS
+401 INSNKN
-406 ITLETVDYEIAEKK
+406 ITLESVDYEIAEKK

-441 STVNS
+441 STVNA
-446 KDVDVDEKG
+446 KDVDVDDKG

-483 LDGDEAKETALTK
+483 LDGGETKETTLTK
-496 DSSFSIRTEK
+496 DSSFSVRAEK
-506 ASFSAT
+506 NSFSAT

-523 INAKAVAVK
+523 INAKAIDVK
-532 SMDVEKEKRT
+532 AMDVEKEKRT

-548 GSTMTI
+548 GGVIKT
-554 VSEKMFVGAMSKDI
+554 VAEKMFVGAFSKDL
-568 KSKKIQAQSEE
+568 KSKKLQAQSEE

-585 KTLEAQQGEAK
+585 NTLEAQQGEAK

-611 ETNIYGKTAI
+611 ETHLYGKTTI
-621 NDKAEIKIDLQVPKA
+621 NSDTEIKCSLKVPKA
-636 TIDILEVKKALKT
+636 TVDKRVKRK
-649 PNISDGVGVGAAG
+649 S
-662 TAGNLSAKLNTE
+662 
-674 DAPKE
+674 

>member
-1 MIMADSVLKKTDS
+1 MADSV
-14 VYKNWDD
+14 YKSWDEKID
-21 KLGELTSGDFKEGV
+21 ELTSGDFKEGV
-35 LKAIRQLKEEVYNLK
+35 LKAIRQLKDEIYNLK
-50 VDNFNHSMGTI
+50 VDNFNQSMGKL

-75 IIGDVNLGGVLNP
+75 IIGDVNFGGVLNP
-88 STQSKVI
+88 DAHSSVI
-95 IKGSDVS
+95 IKGNDVS
-102 MHGAGNLGK
+102 MQGAGNLGK

-137 VSNITSQAANIT
+137 VSSLISQAANIT
-149 LQSDRVLK
+149 IQSDRVQK
-157 DEAFPTVNSIT
+157 DGAFPAVNSIT

-179 VDITATKSLDRLKA
+179 VDLTATKSLDSLKA

-201 LKGSKKQIDD
+201 LKGSKEQIDAQ
-211 KVKHAQEEFKTQR
+211 VKAAQEEFKAQR
-224 KEIDELLERKS
+224 KAIDELLEKKS
-235 KFGRGDDD
+235 KLGDGDDC

-275 LSMQGETQR
+275 LSIQGETQR
-284 LLKYFQAKKEEIAKT
+284 LIKYFQTKKEEIAKT
-299 SSDQFKK
+299 SDDQFKK
-306 NPTFSSV
+306 DSTFSSV
-313 NIVSETVNMSALDGD
+313 NIVSETVNLSAMDGD
-328 GNIRTNPEAGINL
+328 GNVRTNPEAGINI
-341 LTNTMNVMGS
+341 LTNTMNIMGD
-351 HDEKGALLEGNR
+351 HDEKGSLLEGNS
-363 LKVNMKTVDITTA
+363 LKVNMKNVDITTSGA
-376 GTTDTKADDKDVL
+376 TNMEADDKDVL
-389 TSAQYIAQGDVT
+389 TKAQYQNEGDVI
-401 IRSKS
+401 IRSKN
-406 ITLETVDYEIAEKK
+406 ITLESVDYEIAEKK

-441 STVNS
+441 STVNA
-446 KDVDVDEKG
+446 KDVDVDDKG

-483 LDGDEAKETALTK
+483 LDGGETKETTLTK
-496 DSSFSIRTEK
+496 DSSFSVRAEK
-506 ASFSAT
+506 NSFSAT

-523 INAKAVAVK
+523 INAKAIDVK
-532 SMDVEKEKRT
+532 AMDVEKEKRT
-542 DSKLAE
+542 DSRLAE
-548 GSTMTI
+548 GGVIKT
-554 VSEKMFVGAMSKDI
+554 VAEKMYVGAFSKDL
-568 KSKKIQAQSEE
+568 KSKKLQAQSEE

-585 KTLEAQQGEAK
+585 NTLEAQQGEAK

-611 ETNIYGKTAI
+611 ETNLYGKTTI
-621 NDKAEIKIDLQVPKA
+621 NADTEIKCSLKVPKA
-636 TIDILEVKKALKT
+636 TVDNLEAKSSFNS
-649 PNISDGVGVGAAG
+649 PNISDGIGAGASG
-662 TAGNLSAKLNTE
+662 SGGNLSAKLKTE

>member
-1 MIMADSVLKKTDS
+1 MADSV
-14 VYKNWDD
+14 YKSWDEKID
-21 KLGELTSGDFKEGV
+21 ELTSGDFKEGV
-35 LKAIRQLKEEVYNLK
+35 LKAIRQLKDEIYNLK
-50 VDNFNHSMGTI
+50 VDNFNQSMGKL

-75 IIGDVNLGGVLNP
+75 IIGDVNFGGVLNP
-88 STQSKVI
+88 DAHSSVI
-95 IKGSDVS
+95 IKGNDVS
-102 MHGAGNLGK
+102 MQGAGNLGK

-137 VSNITSQAANIT
+137 VSSLISQAANIT
-149 LQSDRVLK
+149 IQSDKVQK
-157 DEAFPTVNSIT
+157 DGAFPAVNSIT

-179 VDITATKSLDRLKA
+179 VDLTATKSLDSLKA

-201 LKGSKKQIDD
+201 LKGSKEQIDAQ
-211 KVKHAQEEFKTQR
+211 VKAAQEEFKTQR
-224 KEIDELLERKS
+224 KAIDELLEKKS
-235 KFGRGDDD
+235 KLGDGDDC

-250 MDSLNDE
+250 MDSLKDE

-275 LSMQGETQR
+275 LSIQGETQR
-284 LLKYFQAKKEEIAKT
+284 LIKYFQTKKEEIAKT
-299 SSDQFKK
+299 SDDQFKK
-306 NPTFSSV
+306 DSTFSSV
-313 NIVSETVNMSALDGD
+313 NIVSETVNLSAMDGD
-328 GNIRTNPEAGINL
+328 GNVRTNPEAGINI
-341 LTNTMNVMGS
+341 LTNTMNIMGD
-351 HDEKGALLEGNR
+351 HDEKGSLLEGNS
-363 LKVNMKTVDITTA
+363 LKVNMKNVDITTSGA
-376 GTTDTKADDKDVL
+376 TNMEADDKDVL
-389 TSAQYIAQGDVT
+389 TKAQYQNEGDVI
-401 IRSKS
+401 IRSKN
-406 ITLETVDYEIAEKK
+406 ITLESVDYEIAEKK

-441 STVNS
+441 STVNA
-446 KDVDVDEKG
+446 KDVDVDDKG

-483 LDGDEAKETALTK
+483 LDGGETKETTLTK
-496 DSSFSIRTEK
+496 DSSFSVRAEK
-506 ASFSAT
+506 NSFSAT

-523 INAKAVAVK
+523 INAKAIDVK
-532 SMDVEKEKRT
+532 AMDVEKEKRT

-548 GSTMTI
+548 GGVIKT
-554 VSEKMFVGAMSKDI
+554 VAEKMFVGAFSKDL
-568 KSKKIQAQSEE
+568 KSKKLQAQSEE

-585 KTLEAQQGEAK
+585 NTLEAQQGEAK

-611 ETNIYGKTAI
+611 ETNLYGKTTI
-621 NDKAEIKIDLQVPKA
+621 NADTEIKCSLKVPKA
-636 TIDILEVKKALKT
+636 TVDNLEAKSSFNS
-649 PNISDGVGVGAAG
+649 PNISDGMGAGAPG
-662 TAGNLSAKLNTE
+662 SGGNLSAKLKTE